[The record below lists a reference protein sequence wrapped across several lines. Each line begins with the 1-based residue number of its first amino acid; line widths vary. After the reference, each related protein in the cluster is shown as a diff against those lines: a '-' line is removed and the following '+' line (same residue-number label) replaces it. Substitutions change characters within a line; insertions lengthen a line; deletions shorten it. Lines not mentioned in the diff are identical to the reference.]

1 MKGATSPC
9 HGARATPCLSQLPHS
24 LTAVAARFAVG
35 GPTLP
40 ETVTEEL
47 RRRVQRLRSSTD
59 GDFAPT
65 GPPALLNELT
75 DAVLVVASGIVSEAA
90 STLSGKAQLRLLA
103 WLLADARGATSPL
116 DKKLAETVGKRL
128 SAQAQRVR
136 CALDEARSTAELQ
149 RAEARAAAALA
160 ADAADLPKR
169 LAAIDAAEQQALSA
183 PNTEVYVGFWELG
196 AGSAEALAPAAALP
210 ANAAVLAIGPEEPE
224 PEGVPPEWEAAH
236 YEQTQE
242 EAHPYMQKWRREGG
256 AVPPVIARCLGEEGS
271 RLLARSLACNRDATG
286 DEILQVLIPGLVGG
300 LIAEQERERR
310 EHADELALVREE
322 GKLEA
327 AALHVRIDDL
337 RESEQIAREEREQMH
352 IELVEA
358 IAKQAALHDVI
369 TRNILK

>member
-1 MKGATSPC
+1 
-9 HGARATPCLSQLPHS
+9 
-24 LTAVAARFAVG
+24 
-35 GPTLP
+35 
-40 ETVTEEL
+40 
-47 RRRVQRLRSSTD
+47 
-59 GDFAPT
+59 
-65 GPPALLNELT
+65 
-75 DAVLVVASGIVSEAA
+75 
-90 STLSGKAQLRLLA
+90 
-103 WLLADARGATSPL
+103 
-116 DKKLAETVGKRL
+116 
-128 SAQAQRVR
+128 
-136 CALDEARSTAELQ
+136 
-149 RAEARAAAALA
+149 
-160 ADAADLPKR
+160 
-169 LAAIDAAEQQALSA
+169 
-183 PNTEVYVGFWELG
+183 
-196 AGSAEALAPAAALP
+196 
-210 ANAAVLAIGPEEPE
+210 
-224 PEGVPPEWEAAH
+224 
-236 YEQTQE
+236 
-242 EAHPYMQKWRREGG
+242 MQKWRREGG